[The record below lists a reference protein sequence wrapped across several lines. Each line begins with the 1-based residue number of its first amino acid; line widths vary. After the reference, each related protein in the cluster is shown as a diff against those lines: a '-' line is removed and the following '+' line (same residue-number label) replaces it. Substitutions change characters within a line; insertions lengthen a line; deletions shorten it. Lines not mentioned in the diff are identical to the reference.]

1 MVFLYGSGSF
11 IISFFGLLFDD
22 LTGTDTYFMW
32 SLSKTTIKTTFLFC
46 YLLLLF
52 FP

>member
-1 MVFLYGSGSF
+1 MKILQILLFILIIMFGMVFLYGSGSF

-32 SLSKTTIKTTFLFC
+32 SLS
-46 YLLLLF
+46 
-52 FP
+52 

>member
-1 MVFLYGSGSF
+1 MKILQILLFILIIMFSMVFLYGSGSF

-32 SLSKTTIKTTFLFC
+32 SLS
-46 YLLLLF
+46 
-52 FP
+52 